1 MKELPELTQILQVS
15 ISPVVVIS
23 SVGLILLSMTNRYGR
38 AIDRVR
44 SLHSRTEPSF
54 DALSQSTKKQI
65 VCLYDRCRLLQT
77 AIALGVLSI
86 LLVSLT
92 IVFLYCTQL
101 FNWESS
107 HLAILS
113 FTAGMISLVVSLGF
127 FIQDIRLSL
136 KALKIELKGHFN

>member
-38 AIDRVR
+38 AIDRIR
-44 SLHSRTEPSF
+44 SLHSQTEPV
-54 DALSQSTKKQI
+54 AILANTKKQI
-65 VCLYDRCRLLQT
+65 ACLYDRCRLLQT
-77 AIALGVLSI
+77 AIALAILSI

-101 FNWESS
+101 FNLELTY
-107 HLAILS
+107 LAILS
-113 FTAGMISLVVSLGF
+113 FTVGIVSLVVSLVF
-127 FIQDIRLSL
+127 FIQDIKLSL
-136 KALKIELKGHFN
+136 KALKIELKGRF